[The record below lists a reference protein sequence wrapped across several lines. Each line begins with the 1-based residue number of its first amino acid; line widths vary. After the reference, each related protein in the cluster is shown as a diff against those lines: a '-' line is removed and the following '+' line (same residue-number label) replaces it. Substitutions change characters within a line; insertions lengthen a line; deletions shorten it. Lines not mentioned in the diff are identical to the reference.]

1 MTDPQIPPGEDPRE
15 RLAAALDALTVADLA
30 PLAAAWTPELRDELR
45 LADLV
50 LSEHERGDLTHVV
63 GPLLDRIP
71 LLGAVVE
78 ESDDLAPHDRAG
90 GEAALEVIEG
100 AVMALHAADLLTPER
115 RARLAAPWLAAW
127 SVDGEG
133 ARPGGDPDQAAAVWS
148 SADWSEAR

>member
-1 MTDPQIPPGEDPRE
+1 MTNSAAPPDDDPRE
-15 RLAAALDALTVADLA
+15 RLAAALDALTIADL
-30 PLAAAWTPELRDELR
+30 PRLAAAWTPELRDELH

-78 ESDDLAPHDRAG
+78 EADDLAPLDRAG

-100 AVMALHAADLLTPER
+100 AVMALHAADLLSPER
-115 RARLAAPWLAAW
+115 RARLAVPWLAAR
-127 SVDGEG
+127 SARRESGPAEG
-133 ARPGGDPDQAAAVWS
+133 
-148 SADWSEAR
+148 

>member
-1 MTDPQIPPGEDPRE
+1 MTNPPSLPDDDPRD
-15 RLAAALDALTVADLA
+15 RLVAALDALTVADL
-30 PLAAAWTPELRDELR
+30 PRLAAAWTPELRDELH

-78 ESDDLAPHDRAG
+78 ESDDLAPHDREG

-115 RARLAAPWLAAW
+115 RARLSAPWLAAR
-127 SVDGEG
+127 SGDGEG
-133 ARPGGDPDQAAAVWS
+133 TRG
-148 SADWSEAR
+148 EA

>member
-1 MTDPQIPPGEDPRE
+1 MTTLPSTKDPDPRDG
-15 RLAAALDALTVADLA
+15 LAAALAALTVADLA
-30 PLAAAWTPELRDELR
+30 ALAAAWTPELRAELR

-50 LSEHERGDLTHVV
+50 LSEHERGDLTHVI

-100 AVMALHAADLLTPER
+100 AVMAVHAADLLGPER
-115 RARLAAPWLAAW
+115 RARLAAPWRAARAA
-127 SVDGEG
+127 SV
-133 ARPGGDPDQAAAVWS
+133 GGPPSD
-148 SADWSEAR
+148 

>member
-1 MTDPQIPPGEDPRE
+1 MTNSAAPPDDDPRE
-15 RLAAALDALTVADLA
+15 RLAAALDALTIADL
-30 PLAAAWTPELRDELR
+30 PRLAAAWTPELRDELH

-78 ESDDLAPHDRAG
+78 EADDLAPLDRAG

-100 AVMALHAADLLTPER
+100 AVMALHAADLLSPER
-115 RARLAAPWLAAW
+115 RARLAVPWLAAR
-127 SVDGEG
+127 SARRESGTVEG
-133 ARPGGDPDQAAAVWS
+133 
-148 SADWSEAR
+148 

>member
-1 MTDPQIPPGEDPRE
+1 MTNPPMLRDDDPRD
-15 RLAAALDALTVADLA
+15 RLAAALDALTVADL
-30 PLAAAWTPELRDELR
+30 PRLAAAWTPELRDELR

-100 AVMALHAADLLTPER
+100 AVMALHAADLLTSER
-115 RARLAAPWLAAW
+115 RARLAAPWLAAR
-127 SVDGEG
+127 SGDGDG
-133 ARPGGDPDQAAAVWS
+133 TRNAG
-148 SADWSEAR
+148 

>member
-1 MTDPQIPPGEDPRE
+1 MTNPPSLPDDDPRD
-15 RLAAALDALTVADLA
+15 RLVAALDALTVADL
-30 PLAAAWTPELRDELR
+30 PRLAAAWTPELRDELR
-45 LADLV
+45 IADLV

-78 ESDDLAPHDRAG
+78 ESDDLAPHDREG

-115 RARLAAPWLAAW
+115 RARLSAPWLAAR
-127 SVDGEG
+127 SGDGEG
-133 ARPGGDPDQAAAVWS
+133 TRG
-148 SADWSEAR
+148 EA

>member
-1 MTDPQIPPGEDPRE
+1 MTNPPSLPDDDPRD
-15 RLAAALDALTVADLA
+15 RLVAALDALTVADL
-30 PLAAAWTPELRDELR
+30 PRLAAVWTPELRDELR

-115 RARLAAPWLAAW
+115 RARLAAPWLAAR
-127 SVDGEG
+127 SGDGDG
-133 ARPGGDPDQAAAVWS
+133 TR
-148 SADWSEAR
+148 SAG

>member
-1 MTDPQIPPGEDPRE
+1 MTDSPIIRDDDPRD
-15 RLAAALDALTVADLA
+15 RLAAALDALTVADLSR
-30 PLAAAWTPELRDELR
+30 LAAAWTPELRDELR
-45 LADLV
+45 LADFV

-115 RARLAAPWLAAW
+115 RARLAAPWLAAR
-127 SVDGEG
+127 SDDGEG
-133 ARPGGDPDQAAAVWS
+133 TPGGA
-148 SADWSEAR
+148 

>member
-1 MTDPQIPPGEDPRE
+1 MSDPTILPDDDPRQ
-15 RLAAALDALTVADLA
+15 RLAAALDALTVGDLGR
-30 PLAAAWTPELRDELR
+30 LAAAWTPELRDELR

-50 LSEHERGDLTHVV
+50 LSEHARGDLTHVV

-100 AVMALHAADLLTPER
+100 AVMAVHAADLLTSER
-115 RARLAAPWLAAW
+115 RARLAAPWIAARA
-127 SVDGEG
+127 G
-133 ARPGGDPDQAAAVWS
+133 ADRGRPGEP
-148 SADWSEAR
+148 

>member
-1 MTDPQIPPGEDPRE
+1 M
-15 RLAAALDALTVADLA
+15 AALDALTVADL
-30 PLAAAWTPELRDELR
+30 PRLAAAWTPELRDEPR

-78 ESDDLAPHDRAG
+78 ESDDLAPHDREG

-115 RARLAAPWLAAW
+115 RARLSAPWLAAR
-127 SVDGEG
+127 SGNGEG
-133 ARPGGDPDQAAAVWS
+133 TRG
-148 SADWSEAR
+148 EA

>member
-1 MTDPQIPPGEDPRE
+1 MTNSAGPPDDDPRE
-15 RLAAALDALTVADLA
+15 RLAVALDALTIADL
-30 PLAAAWTPELRDELR
+30 PRLAAAWTPELRDELH

-78 ESDDLAPHDRAG
+78 EADDLAPHDRAG

-100 AVMALHAADLLTPER
+100 AVMALHAADLLSPER
-115 RARLAAPWLAAW
+115 RARLAAPWLAAR
-127 SVDGEG
+127 SARRESGTVEG
-133 ARPGGDPDQAAAVWS
+133 
-148 SADWSEAR
+148 

>member
-1 MTDPQIPPGEDPRE
+1 MTDSPIIRDDDPRD
-15 RLAAALDALTVADLA
+15 RLAAALEALTVADL
-30 PLAAAWTPELRDELR
+30 PRLAAAWTPELRDELR
-45 LADLV
+45 LADFV

-115 RARLAAPWLAAW
+115 RARLAAPWLAAR
-127 SVDGEG
+127 SDDGEG
-133 ARPGGDPDQAAAVWS
+133 TPGGA
-148 SADWSEAR
+148 

>member
-1 MTDPQIPPGEDPRE
+1 MTNSAGPPDDDPRE
-15 RLAAALDALTVADLA
+15 RLAAALDALTIADL
-30 PLAAAWTPELRDELR
+30 PRLAAAWTLELRDELH

-78 ESDDLAPHDRAG
+78 EADDLAPNDRAG

-100 AVMALHAADLLTPER
+100 AVMALHAADLLSPER
-115 RARLAAPWLAAW
+115 RARLAAPWLAAR
-127 SVDGEG
+127 SARRESGTVEG
-133 ARPGGDPDQAAAVWS
+133 
-148 SADWSEAR
+148 

>member
-1 MTDPQIPPGEDPRE
+1 MTDLPDRPDDDPRE
-15 RLAAALDALTVADLA
+15 RLAAALDALTVADL
-30 PLAAAWTPELRDELR
+30 PGLAAAWTPGLRDELQV
-45 LADLV
+45 ADLV

-100 AVMALHAADLLTPER
+100 AVMAVHAADLLSPER
-115 RARLAAPWLAAW
+115 RARLVAPWRAAR
-127 SVDGEG
+127 STAAGTEL
-133 ARPGGDPDQAAAVWS
+133 PDV
-148 SADWSEAR
+148 